1 MAVVG
6 IAHGLA
12 IGLRDGDQAAGV
24 VVLVEGIALRRRDSG
39 QQAELVIRIGL
50 GLLARVVR
58 REDVAGLVV
67 GIENQGA
74 GSG

>member
-39 QQAELVIRIGL
+39 QQAKLVVSIRL
-50 GLLARVVR
+50 GLFARVVR
-58 REDVAGLVV
+58 RKDVAGLVV
-67 GIENQGA
+67 GVA
-74 GSG
+74 GDML